1 MVRFR
6 SRRPQTPSRWLPSKS
21 SEERLCRQYLVNA
34 FSFCWAVA
42 ERQEAWRRSVERS
55 GPNRPAADSI
65 TAIRLFDQADVQN
78 VADGTYS
85 ASSLAYNGVLHVEVM
100 VAQGRIEDVRVTDHN
115 EKQFYS
121 ALTDTT
127 KQIIQKQSVKNIDAT
142 SRATITSQA
151 IVNATAKALSGGQ
164 RRQ

>member
-1 MVRFR
+1 
-6 SRRPQTPSRWLPSKS
+6 
-21 SEERLCRQYLVNA
+21 
-34 FSFCWAVA
+34 
-42 ERQEAWRRSVERS
+42 
-55 GPNRPAADSI
+55 
-65 TAIRLFDQADVQN
+65 
-78 VADGTYS
+78 
-85 ASSLAYNGVLHVEVM
+85 M